1 VREDR
6 RVTVTP
12 LAYREVLRLPHVS
25 GLLLSACLS
34 RLAGRMFALVV
45 VLYVLDHFGSA
56 ALAGWTAFA
65 SLAPGFL
72 ISPVAGAL
80 LDRAGVPVAIAVDM
94 AASAALLA
102 GLVAANA
109 TGVVSA
115 PVLLVLTA
123 LYSLTSPLSA
133 AGIRALLPRMV
144 PERALDRVNALD
156 TGSYSLVE
164 VLGPVL
170 AGPLFAFAG
179 VDAAMLAIAGLY
191 AAGAVSLVPLIG
203 GRLGR
208 SGGRRDGDA
217 AGRAP
222 GPGERPRRFGAAHEL
237 LRESFEGL
245 AYLLRHSTLRGL
257 AVSYSCYQAAWGILV
272 VAVPVF
278 VAERLGEGT
287 AAESLTGLLWATAGL
302 AGAVGALVAGHL
314 RAFGR
319 ERGFILLGTLATA
332 VAVFPVGPLFGLAG
346 LAAGL
351 VLIGLWEGPVN
362 VGLLTLRQRR
372 TEPDRL
378 GRVLAVSISLNLA
391 GLPVGSAIGGMLVT
405 QSTTMAF
412 AVAAVA
418 CLLSTLGT
426 LVLIPA
432 RTQ

>member
-1 VREDR
+1 
-6 RVTVTP
+6 
-12 LAYREVLRLPHVS
+12 
-25 GLLLSACLS
+25 
-34 RLAGRMFALVV
+34 
-45 VLYVLDHFGSA
+45 
-56 ALAGWTAFA
+56 
-65 SLAPGFL
+65 
-72 ISPVAGAL
+72 
-80 LDRAGVPVAIAVDM
+80 
-94 AASAALLA
+94 
-102 GLVAANA
+102 
-109 TGVVSA
+109 
-115 PVLLVLTA
+115 
-123 LYSLTSPLSA
+123 
-133 AGIRALLPRMV
+133 
-144 PERALDRVNALD
+144 
-156 TGSYSLVE
+156 
-164 VLGPVL
+164 
-170 AGPLFAFAG
+170 
-179 VDAAMLAIAGLY
+179 
-191 AAGAVSLVPLIG
+191 
-203 GRLGR
+203 
-208 SGGRRDGDA
+208 
-217 AGRAP
+217 
-222 GPGERPRRFGAAHEL
+222 
-237 LRESFEGL
+237 
-245 AYLLRHSTLRGL
+245 
-257 AVSYSCYQAAWGILV
+257 V